1 MIKFTL
7 PKSFLFALFLFLG
20 AANLPAQDDQEMR
33 PAPIPSVIPAPP
45 PAVDTLPP
53 PPHIGWAPLGPKEGG
68 DEGGGTEVTLVPPPV
83 VETAVAPPPP
93 VVETP
98 VTGLPAPAETEFLK
112 PDVEVWRPE
121 GELPQIPGRRPNQLE
136 QAYIT
141 GTEPVWLRVQFDPL
155 AAGKRVYVRPGTG
168 VTIGNADAVLTVTPS
183 GECLLSAQ
191 LDENFP
197 RGHIIFYC
205 DGVKTVLPLVR
216 ASLPKVQ
223 ENEALTGGG

>member
-1 MIKFTL
+1 
-7 PKSFLFALFLFLG
+7 
-20 AANLPAQDDQEMR
+20 
-33 PAPIPSVIPAPP
+33 
-45 PAVDTLPP
+45 
-53 PPHIGWAPLGPKEGG
+53 
-68 DEGGGTEVTLVPPPV
+68 
-83 VETAVAPPPP
+83 
-93 VVETP
+93 
-98 VTGLPAPAETEFLK
+98 
-112 PDVEVWRPE
+112 
-121 GELPQIPGRRPNQLE
+121 
-136 QAYIT
+136 
-141 GTEPVWLRVQFDPL
+141 VQFDPL

-168 VTIGNADAVLTVTPS
+168 VTIGNADAVLTVSPS